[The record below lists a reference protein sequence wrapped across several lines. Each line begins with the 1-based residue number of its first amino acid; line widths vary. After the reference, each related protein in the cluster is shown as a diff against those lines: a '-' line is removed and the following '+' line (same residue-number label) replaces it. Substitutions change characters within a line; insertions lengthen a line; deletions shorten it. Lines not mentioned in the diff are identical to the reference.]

1 MVLFV
6 RAVPAN
12 DTSMLWTMFN
22 FQIQC
27 YDVVVHTKHHCAHY
41 RMLTECQVARSGKNT
56 RLMLDIVPA
65 LSAKA
70 YWQLLLEPMD
80 CFISVELL
88 CWKLPESI
96 NL

>member
-6 RAVPAN
+6 RAVPAI

-27 YDVVVHTKHHCAHY
+27 YDVVVHTKHHCERY

-56 RLMLDIVPA
+56 RSMLDIVPA
-65 LSAKA
+65 LSARA
-70 YWQLLLEPMD
+70 Y
-80 CFISVELL
+80 
-88 CWKLPESI
+88 
-96 NL
+96 

>member
-6 RAVPAN
+6 RAVPAI

-22 FQIQC
+22 FQMQC
-27 YDVVVHTKHHCAHY
+27 YNVAVHTKHHCEHY
-41 RMLTECQVARSGKNT
+41 GMLTECQVARSGKNT

-70 YWQLLLEPMD
+70 
-80 CFISVELL
+80 
-88 CWKLPESI
+88 
-96 NL
+96 